1 MVQFQKSDG
10 MIGVGGI
17 SEINA
22 NTPVTGFPDGQYL
35 YNNNGQV
42 GTKSIELN
50 SQTATSGFTNGQYLY
65 NNNGKVGAKNIE
77 LSSQT
82 TTSGFTNGQYL
93 YNNNGKV
100 GAKAITPASI
110 GALYLN
116 DSGQLSSPAKAYPID
131 FGYDAV
137 RNIAI
142 MPSSQE
148 DQIHNFAHG
157 TIVILLEE

>member
-1 MVQFQKSDG
+1 MAESLQWELGDWSP
-10 MIGVGGI
+10 GGEEEFVYL
-17 SEINA
+17 SGYGGKNGGEINA
-22 NTPVTGFPDGQYL
+22 STPVTGFP
-35 YNNNGQV
+35 
-42 GTKSIELN
+42 
-50 SQTATSGFTNGQYLY
+50 
-65 NNNGKVGAKNIE
+65 
-77 LSSQT
+77 
-82 TTSGFTNGQYL
+82 NGQYL